1 MVKTEG
7 LSILIFVTMQR
18 NVGLDMEASLDQV
31 DWVISVFGSCGGRN
45 GNPLLQVI
53 FSNLAGF
60 SQNSDNPPRKITT
73 RGTSNNLYLNHMS
86 IKILKKLIKINY
98 LNCFKNIQH

>member
-31 DWVISVFGSCGGRN
+31 DWVSSVFGACGGRN

-53 FSNLAGF
+53 ISDLTGF

-73 RGTSNNLYLNHMS
+73 RGTTNNLYLNHMF

-98 LNCFKNIQH
+98 LNCFKNI